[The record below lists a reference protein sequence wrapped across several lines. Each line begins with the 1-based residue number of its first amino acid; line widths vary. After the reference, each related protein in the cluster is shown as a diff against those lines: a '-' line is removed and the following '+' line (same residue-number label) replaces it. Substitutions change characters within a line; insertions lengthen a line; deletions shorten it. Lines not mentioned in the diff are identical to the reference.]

1 VVARRDSAVGEQDPD
16 GAKKTTK
23 AAGAGR
29 AKRSAGAAGKAA
41 GAAASEMAATAK
53 KAAAVK
59 RAASA
64 KKAAAAPSKKV
75 AAASRKVAAPSGKA
89 SAMSK
94 KAAAPSRKAA
104 ATSKKVAA
112 PKGAVAPKRAAKKST
127 PVKVV
132 AKKTSVSSA
141 PAKATAP
148 KQAAAPNKRVAAASK
163 KAAAPNTAT
172 KKSAPAKAVTKKTS
186 VSSVPAK
193 ATAKKTAALSAPVKA
208 TARTSTPTS
217 TSTPAKKSAPAKKAV
232 TAAVTPAKAT
242 PDKAAPAKATPAKTA
257 PTKITPAKPPR
268 NESHTAL
275 VRRARRINR
284 ELGEVYPY
292 AHPELDFEN
301 PFQLVVA
308 TVLSAQTT
316 DLRVNQTTPALF
328 GKYPT
333 PEDLAAANPEE
344 VEEILRP
351 TGFFRAK
358 TKSVIGLSKA
368 LRDDFGG
375 EVPGRLE
382 DLVKLPGVG
391 RKTAFVVLGNAFGR
405 PGITVDTHF
414 QRLVRRW
421 QWTDATEPDKIEA
434 AIGGLFPKS
443 EWTMLSHH
451 VIFHGRRICHARKPA
466 CGACPIAPLC
476 PAYGE
481 GETDPEKA
489 QKLLKYEK
497 GGFPGQRLN
506 PPQSYLDAG
515 GIPAPPLG
523 ATIPSASESSA
534 SESSASAPGASAP
547 GAPAPASAA
556 PAPRS
561 PAREAG

>member
-1 VVARRDSAVGEQDPD
+1 MTATKTASKKAVSKK
-16 GAKKTTK
+16 GAPVEDV
-23 AAGAGR
+23 
-29 AKRSAGAAGKAA
+29 SGKAA
-41 GAAASEMAATAK
+41 PARSATG
-53 KAAAVK
+53 K
-59 RAASA
+59 RAASP
-64 KKAAAAPSKKV
+64 AA
-75 AAASRKVAAPSGKA
+75 
-89 SAMSK
+89 
-94 KAAAPSRKAA
+94 
-104 ATSKKVAA
+104 
-112 PKGAVAPKRAAKKST
+112 AAKKS
-127 PVKVV
+127 
-132 AKKTSVSSA
+132 VS
-141 PAKATAP
+141 K
-148 KQAAAPNKRVAAASK
+148 
-163 KAAAPNTAT
+163 
-172 KKSAPAKAVTKKTS
+172 
-186 VSSVPAK
+186 
-193 ATAKKTAALSAPVKA
+193 
-208 TARTSTPTS
+208 
-217 TSTPAKKSAPAKKAV
+217 
-232 TAAVTPAKAT
+232 
-242 PDKAAPAKATPAKTA
+242 KAAPAKAAAKKTA
-257 PTKITPAKPPR
+257 PVKAAAKRTAPASSDGTKTTATKTAAKRSAPAKAAAKKTAVKKTAVKKAPPGQPSVAEPPR
-268 NESHTAL
+268 DESHTAL

-284 ELGEVYPY
+284 ELAEVYPY
-292 AHPELDFEN
+292 AHPELDFQN
-301 PFQLVVA
+301 PFQLIVA

-328 GKYPT
+328 AKYPT
-333 PEDLAAANPEE
+333 PEDLAEANAEE

-421 QWTDATEPDKIEA
+421 KWTEQTEPDKIEA
-434 AIGGLFPKS
+434 AVGALFPKS

-489 QKLLKYEK
+489 RKLLKYEK

-523 ATIPSASESSA
+523 A
-534 SESSASAPGASAP
+534 G
-547 GAPAPASAA
+547 
-556 PAPRS
+556 
-561 PAREAG
+561 